1 MLNDVGTSLIR
12 TWVPTAV
19 GVFVAF
25 LVANGVELSPTAE
38 LQLSGG
44 IVAVVTGVYYAVVR
58 GLENKWPAFGYLL
71 GVAKAP
77 TYNDPGE

>member
-1 MLNDVGTSLIR
+1 MNDWITSLIR

-19 GVFVAF
+19 GIVVAF
-25 LVANGVELSPTAE
+25 LVAQGVDLDQAAE

-44 IVAVVTGVYYAVVR
+44 LVAVVTGVYYAVVR
-58 GLENKWPAFGYLL
+58 AAENKWPAFGYLL

-77 TYNDPGE
+77 TYNNPGE

>member
-1 MLNDVGTSLIR
+1 MNDVITSLIR

-19 GVFVAF
+19 AVGVAF
-25 LVANGVELSPTAE
+25 LVANGVELSQTAE

-44 IVAVVTGVYYAVVR
+44 VVAVVTGVYYAVVR

-77 TYNDPGE
+77 TYNNPGE

>member
-1 MLNDVGTSLIR
+1 MNDWVTSLIR

-19 GVFVAF
+19 GIAVAF
-25 LVANGVELSPTAE
+25 LVAQGVDLDPSTE

-44 IVAVVTGVYYAVVR
+44 LVAVVTGVYYAVVR
-58 GLENKWPAFGYLL
+58 AAENKWPAFGYLL

-77 TYNDPGE
+77 TYNPGE

>member
-1 MLNDVGTSLIR
+1 MNDVITSLIR

-19 GVFVAF
+19 AVGVAF
-25 LVANGVELSPTAE
+25 LVANGVELDPSAE

-44 IVAVVTGVYYAVVR
+44 IVAVVTGVYYAAIR
-58 GLENKWPAFGYLL
+58 ALEDKWPAFGYLL

-77 TYNDPGE
+77 TYNNPGE

>member
-1 MLNDVGTSLIR
+1 MNDWVTSLIR

-19 GVFVAF
+19 AVGVAF
-25 LVANGVELSPTAE
+25 LVANGVDLDPTVE

-44 IVAVVTGVYYAVVR
+44 IVAVVTGIYYAAVR
-58 GLENKWPAFGYLL
+58 ALENKWPAFGYLL

-77 TYNDPGE
+77 TYDE

>member
-1 MLNDVGTSLIR
+1 MNDWITSLIR

-19 GVFVAF
+19 GIVVAF
-25 LVANGVELSPTAE
+25 LVAQGVDLSQAAE

-44 IVAVVTGVYYAVVR
+44 LVAAVTGVYYAVVR
-58 GLENKWPAFGYLL
+58 AAENKWPAFGYLL

-77 TYNDPGE
+77 TYPSE

>member
-1 MLNDVGTSLIR
+1 MNDWVTSLIR

-19 GVFVAF
+19 AVGVAF
-25 LVANGVELSPTAE
+25 LVANGVDLDQTAE

-44 IVAVVTGVYYAVVR
+44 IVAVVTGVYYAAVR
-58 GLENKWPAFGYLL
+58 AAENKWPAFGYLL

-77 TYNDPGE
+77 TYNNPGE